1 MASGIGASSTQNR
14 LSRLLCPAITR
25 DLQVC
30 SASVRTIGPAMRL
43 VLDRSVVSV
52 RCRDAF
58 RRGTMTLVPIS
69 IIGGSSN
76 PSGNARIGPIALAD
90 LGNDVLVEQ
99 EVHSNLAPC
108 VGAAARIRQR
118 RTSREDRSQNTLRDE
133 SEKWLFA
140 GLCWPWVHVIAV
152 RRCSGLRSGRATR
165 SQAARCAFMRL
176 ISPGFSSLRAILRS

>member
-69 IIGGSSN
+69 ITGGSSN

-99 EVHSNLAPC
+99 EFTVISCHALARLLEYASEEHLGKIGAKTRYVMNPRSGFSLGSAGHGC
-108 VGAAARIRQR
+108 VSMPYGGVPVCGAAGR
-118 RTSREDRSQNTLRDE
+118 RALKRPVVP
-133 SEKWLFA
+133 
-140 GLCWPWVHVIAV
+140 LCV
-152 RRCSGLRSGRATR
+152 
-165 SQAARCAFMRL
+165 
-176 ISPGFSSLRAILRS
+176 